1 MTKKECRVCGFWNIT
16 EGRCQAVEFGEAT
29 PEQIEAGCKDVY
41 YKDKIG
47 VYGRKHERFLK
58 ETDAVKYEDMVF
70 ENRLEDYLIE
80 VNKRAREILWKM
92 IDSYVKEHPITTK
105 DTLEKARIM
114 NNIKDSME
122 EIVLRDIVY
131 QIYE

>member
-1 MTKKECRVCGFWNIT
+1 MAKRECRVCIFWNIT
-16 EGRCQAVEFGEAT
+16 EGRCQAVEFGEAV
-29 PEQIEAGCKDVY
+29 PEQIEAGCEGVFSKAD
-41 YKDKIG
+41 IG
-47 VYGRKHERFLK
+47 TYGKRHEEFLK
-58 ETDAVKYEDMVF
+58 ENEPVKYEDMVF

-80 VNKRAREILWKM
+80 INKRARETLWNMVDAYIK
-92 IDSYVKEHPITTK
+92 KRPITTK

-131 QIYE
+131 QICE